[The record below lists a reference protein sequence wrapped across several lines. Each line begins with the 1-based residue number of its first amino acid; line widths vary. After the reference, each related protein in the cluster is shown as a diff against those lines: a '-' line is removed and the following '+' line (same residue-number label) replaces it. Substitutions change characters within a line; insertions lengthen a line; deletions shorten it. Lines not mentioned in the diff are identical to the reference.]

1 MTRRPGEMRFCSA
14 AAVLLIAA
22 LSLIGCQTPA
32 ARPFD
37 RDLAVRLNDQAA
49 AELPEHPDTALKLLA
64 EAQAAF
70 PGLPAVHNNVSV
82 AYLEK
87 GCYWE
92 AAVAFRQA
100 SAAAPGDP
108 QPLYNLGRTFEMV
121 GNWPLAA
128 SYYEQSLRLS
138 PDKLETM
145 ESLAR
150 VYVKLGRPRS
160 DIAPLAQKALRQEMR
175 PEWVAWLSRYAEA
188 DAEATP
194 TAEPSPA
201 GPPPAEGEAAP
212 APLEDR

>member
-1 MTRRPGEMRFCSA
+1 MTRQHGENRIYAA
-14 AAVLLIAA
+14 AAVLIIAA
-22 LSLIGCQTPA
+22 LGVAGCQAPA
-32 ARPFD
+32 ARAFD

-49 AELPEHPDTALKLLA
+49 AELPHHPDKALKLLA

-70 PGLPAVHNNVSV
+70 PGLPAVHNNIGV

-100 SAAAPGDP
+100 SAAAPADP

-128 SYYEQSLRLS
+128 SYYEQALRLS
-138 PDKLETM
+138 PDKLEII

-160 DIAPLAQKALRQEMR
+160 EIAPLAQKALRQEMR
-175 PEWVAWLSRYAEA
+175 PEWIAWLSRYVEA
-188 DAEATP
+188 DAGATP
-194 TAEPSPA
+194 TPEPSPA
-201 GPPPAEGEAAP
+201 GAPPTNGEAAP